1 MRVTTDQE
9 SGIGRKIAYY
19 RSRKGLSQRD
29 FAPLIKRSEA
39 WVSQVERG
47 VRPVKA
53 LDVLERIAE
62 VLDMPAAELVPSAP
76 VARTVHIPA
85 EAVGLR
91 RLLTAG
97 HALRA
102 MITDAPVE
110 FDAQRLIEAAETTWA
125 FAGQARYGDLLR
137 LLERLVPELE
147 TAAARCGESWADE
160 LLAGTYA
167 ALGIA
172 LADLQQFDAAW
183 VAAERAMAK
192 AQRSADPV
200 LVAAGAYHL
209 TLIFQR
215 AQQLTEAEHAA
226 STACVALAE
235 PAAPADPRARCV
247 YGALTLQLAV
257 IAAKTEDADRA
268 HELLHRARGLAADLG
283 TDRHDHHTAFG
294 PTAVDLCEVA
304 TAVELGDA
312 GTAIRLAGKLDTD
325 LLRETDHARLL
336 LYVARAWAQR
346 RSPERA
352 LTLLLRAEEL
362 APDQVRNYRSVR
374 STTTDL
380 LSMDPGTPGLAEFA
394 QRIGIDAALI
404 QSAGRAGNPRGGLR
418 AARGPRAI

>member
-1 MRVTTDQE
+1 MTTDQE

-53 LDVLERIAE
+53 LDVLERIAQ
-62 VLDMPAAELVPSAP
+62 VLDMPVAELAPSAP
-76 VARTVHIPA
+76 VARTAHVPA
-85 EAVGLR
+85 EAVALR
-91 RLLTAG
+91 RLLTAD

-102 MITDAPVE
+102 MIADAPAD
-110 FDAQRLIEAAETTWA
+110 FDADHL
-125 FAGQARYGDLLR
+125 AGGVATAWTLTRQARYGDLLR
-137 LLERLVPELE
+137 LLERLLPELE
-147 TAAARCGESWADE
+147 SAAVRRAASWADE
-160 LLAGTYA
+160 LLTETYA
-167 ALGIA
+167 ALAIA

-215 AQQLTEAEHAA
+215 AGQLADAEHIAA
-226 STACVALAE
+226 TACAALAE
-235 PAAPADPRARCV
+235 QAGPVEPRTRCV
-247 YGALTLQLAV
+247 HGALTLQLAV
-257 IAAKTEDADRA
+257 IAAKTEEADRA
-268 HELLHRARGLAADLG
+268 HELLGRARALAAELG
-283 TDRHDHHTAFG
+283 VDRDDHHTEFG

-304 TAVELGDA
+304 AAVELGDA
-312 GTAIRLAGKLDTD
+312 GTAIRLAGKIDTD
-325 LLRETDHARLL
+325 RLSQTDHARLL
-336 LYVARAWAQR
+336 LYAARAWAQR

-362 APDQVRNYRSVR
+362 APDQVHNYRSVR

-394 QRIGIDAALI
+394 QRIGLDVALI
-404 QSAGRAGNPRGGLR
+404 QPVGRAGAPRGGLR

>member
-1 MRVTTDQE
+1 MTTDQE

-62 VLDMPAAELVPSAP
+62 VLDMPVAELVPSAP

-91 RLLTAG
+91 RLLTAD
-97 HALRA
+97 HTLRA
-102 MITDAPVE
+102 MLADTPAD
-110 FDAQRLIEAAETTWA
+110 FDAQRLAEAVETTWA
-125 FAGQARYGDLLR
+125 RTGQARYGDLLR

-147 TAAARCGESWADE
+147 SAAVRCGGSRADE
-160 LLAGTYA
+160 LLAETYA

-215 AQQLTEAEHAA
+215 AQQLAEAEHIA
-226 STACVALAE
+226 STACAALAE
-235 PAAPADPRARCV
+235 PADPRALCV

-268 HELLHRARGLAADLG
+268 HELLHRARELAADLG

-294 PTAVDLCEVA
+294 PTTVDLCEVA
-304 TAVELGDA
+304 AAVELGDA
-312 GTAIRLAGKLDTD
+312 GTAIRLAGKIDTD
-325 LLRETDHARLL
+325 RLPEPDHARLL
-336 LYVARAWAQR
+336 LYVARSWAQR
-346 RSPERA
+346 RSPDRA

-362 APDQVRNYRSVR
+362 APDQVHNYRSVR

-404 QSAGRAGNPRGGLR
+404 QPAGRGGNPRGGLR
-418 AARGPRAI
+418 AARGPRVI

>member
-1 MRVTTDQE
+1 MTTDQG

-62 VLDMPAAELVPSAP
+62 VLDMPVAELVPSAP
-76 VARTVHIPA
+76 VARAARIPQ

-91 RLLTAG
+91 RLLTAD
-97 HALRA
+97 HPLRA
-102 MITDAPVE
+102 MITDGPVD
-110 FDAQRLIEAAETTWA
+110 FDAQRLAEAVESVWA
-125 FAGQARYGDLLR
+125 RTRQARYGDLLR
-137 LLERLVPELE
+137 LLEQLVPELE
-147 TAAARCGESWADE
+147 SAAARDGASRAAE
-160 LLAGTYA
+160 LLAEAYA

-215 AQQLTEAEHAA
+215 AQQLAEAEHIA
-226 STACVALAE
+226 STACAALAE
-235 PAAPADPRARCV
+235 PAGPADPRALCV

-268 HELLHRARGLAADLG
+268 HELLHRARELAAELG
-283 TDRHDHHTAFG
+283 TDRRDHHTVFG
-294 PTAVDLCEVA
+294 PTTVDLCEVGA
-304 TAVELGDA
+304 AVELGDA
-312 GTAIRLAGKLDTD
+312 GTAIRLAGKVDTD
-325 LLRETDHARLL
+325 RLPETDHARLL

-346 RSPERA
+346 RSPDRA

-362 APDQVRNYRSVR
+362 APDQVHNYRSVR

-404 QSAGRAGNPRGGLR
+404 QPAGRAGNPRGGLR